1 MSSDAIFDLIERVAA
16 SSGKNDKIALLEG
29 NRDDADLKRAL
40 EYAYSPFKTY
50 GIRKRPETIGAN
62 VGHEFD
68 NGTWELLDDLIHRR
82 LTGNSAIEAV
92 QGEMTALSAKSA
104 ELFWRIVTKD
114 MRAGFS
120 ESTCNKVWKGL
131 IPDFPYMRCSLP
143 KDAKLNEFDWKLGVI
158 SQEKADGMF
167 ANLDYE
173 PSGIVR
179 ITSRQGSPF
188 PMEAFE
194 LLEKEVKARLSDGL
208 QYHGELLVTRDGAIL
223 PREIGNGILN
233 SVLSGGSFAPNERP
247 LYMIWDAIPLLSVVT
262 KGKYE
267 VPYIKRL
274 ATINRTLKLTTG
286 EYVALIETRVYHSLS
301 DAYGHYRDLLKKG
314 KEGTIIKNPH
324 AIWKDGTSKEQVK
337 LKLEFEVELEVYGFE
352 EGNGKNADTFGALKC
367 KSSCG
372 QLLVS
377 VSGFTDAKRREI
389 HENRD
394 DWGSGAVI
402 TVRANSIMRPSESSE
417 FHSLFLPRFVER
429 RLDKTSADDL
439 ARIEAQ
445 QQAAMEA
452 A

>member
-1 MSSDAIFDLIERVAA
+1 MNSNDVLALIEQIAA
-16 SSGKNDKIALLEG
+16 TSSKNEKEALLKANAGDEL
-29 NRDDADLKRAL
+29 LKQVL
-40 EYAYSPFKTY
+40 EYAYNPFKTY
-50 GIRKRPETIGAN
+50 GIRKRPETLGDN
-62 VGHEFD
+62 VGNTFD
-68 NGTWELLDDLIHRR
+68 DDTFELLRDLASRKV
-82 LTGNSAIEAV
+82 TGNDAIEFLR
-92 QGEMTALSAKSA
+92 GELTALSKASA
-104 ELFWRIVTKD
+104 ELLWRIVNKD

-131 IPDFPYMRCSLP
+131 IPDFPYMRCTLP
-143 KDAKLNEFDWKLGVI
+143 KDAKLDEFDWKLGVI

-167 ANLDYE
+167 ANVDHE
-173 PSGIVR
+173 AGDVVR

-188 PMEAFE
+188 P
-194 LLEKEVKARLSDGL
+194 LEPFGDLIPEIIDRFDVDT
-208 QYHGELLVTRDGAIL
+208 QTHGEMLVMKDGKVL
-223 PREIGNGILN
+223 PREIGNGMLN
-233 SVLSGGSFAPNERP
+233 SIAQGGQLDEGCRVIFMP
-247 LYMIWDAIPLLSVVT
+247 WDQIPLSAVQT

-274 ATINRTLKLTTG
+274 YQLRQQLNAVSG
-286 EYVALIETRVYHSLS
+286 ESIILIETRVYHSLK
-301 DAYGHYRDLLKKG
+301 DAYAHYRDLLLVG

-337 LKLEFEVELEVYGFE
+337 LKLEFEVELEVVGFE
-352 EGNGKNADTFGALKC
+352 AGNGKNADTFGALKC
-367 KSSCG
+367 QSSCG
-372 QLLVS
+372 QLKVN

-394 DWGSGAVI
+394 DWMGGII
-402 TVRANSIMRPSESSE
+402 TVRANSILKPSESSE

-429 RLDKTSADDL
+429 RLDKSVADDL

>member
-1 MSSDAIFDLIERVAA
+1 MSSDAVYNLIEQVAA
-16 SSGKNDKIALLEG
+16 TSSKNEKIALLEA
-29 NRDDADLKRAL
+29 NRDNELLKRVL
-40 EYAYSPFKTY
+40 NYAYNPFKTY
-50 GIRKRPETIGAN
+50 GIRKRPETIGSN

-68 NGTWELLDDLIHRR
+68 DGTWELLDDLIERT
-82 LTGNSAIEAV
+82 LTGNAAIEAV
-92 QGEMTALSAKSA
+92 QGEMTALSASSA
-104 ELFWRIVTKD
+104 ELLWRIITKD

-143 KDAKLNEFDWKLGVI
+143 KDAKLNEFDWTLGVI

-167 ANLDYE
+167 ANLDFE
-173 PSGIVR
+173 ESGIVSIR
-179 ITSRQGSPF
+179 SRQGSPF

-194 LLEKEVKARLSDGL
+194 LLVNEVKARLADGM
-208 QYHGELLVTRDGAIL
+208 QYHGELLVQRDGKVL

-233 SVLSGGSFAPNERP
+233 SILSGGSFAANERP
-247 LYMIWDAIPLLSVVT
+247 IYMIWDAIPLSSVVT

-267 VPYIKRL
+267 VAYIKRL
-274 ATINRTLKLTTG
+274 SFINRRLKMTEG
-286 EYVALIETRVYHSLS
+286 QYVAMIETRVYHSLG
-301 DAYGHYRDLLKKG
+301 DAYSHYRDLLKLG

-377 VSGFTDAKRREI
+377 VSGFTDAKRKEI

-394 DWGSGAVI
+394 DWGGGAII

-429 RLDKTSADDL
+429 RLDKSVADDL
-439 ARIEAQ
+439 ARIEEQ